1 MPGPTPP
8 GPATPASEPAEP
20 APGPTP
26 AGPATPAS
34 EPTEPVAPASD
45 PTVPDPAAG
54 PAGSA
59 VSDPPA
65 TDSAGP
71 SADPEPAPA
80 APRQLLRTF
89 LGGAAAVLLYAL
101 LRAIGLLTLWA
112 YTDARHRGLDYW
124 EVLTHA
130 DADWYAQIAERGYDP
145 SIPFTAVGLPA
156 TTNLAFFPLY
166 PWLTALVRDWLL
178 VDISIAQVVVAWTA
192 GAVAAAGLYAIGTH
206 LRSRPTGIVL
216 AGLFAVVP
224 HAVVESMG
232 YSESLFT
239 ALVAWSLW
247 AVLRRYWLSA
257 ALLCILAGLT
267 RPTSAALIAAV
278 GLAALVAVIRR
289 PKEWR
294 AWLAMPLAPLGL
306 LGYMWWVGDRL
317 GEWNGYFVVQNES
330 WGMAYDWGVYS
341 WTTLGEVLTNP
352 MPLAMYLTTAVV
364 IAGFGLWVIGFG
376 DRVPWP
382 LMVYAGFVLAL
393 VLGGDGYYWAKAR
406 LLLPAFPLLIP
417 VALALVRSRN
427 RVAPYVVFG
436 LLATLSSLYGVYL
449 LLYWGYSP

>member
-1 MPGPTPP
+1 
-8 GPATPASEPAEP
+8 
-20 APGPTP
+20 
-26 AGPATPAS
+26 
-34 EPTEPVAPASD
+34 
-45 PTVPDPAAG
+45 
-54 PAGSA
+54 
-59 VSDPPA
+59 
-65 TDSAGP
+65 
-71 SADPEPAPA
+71 
-80 APRQLLRTF
+80 
-89 LGGAAAVLLYAL
+89 L

-112 YTDARHRGLDYW
+112 YTDARHRGVDYW
-124 EVLTHA
+124 SVLTRA
-130 DADWYAQIAERGYDP
+130 DGDWYAQIVERGYDP
-145 SIPFTAVGLPA
+145 SVPFTAVGLPA

-166 PWLTALVRDWLL
+166 PWLTGLVSDWLFI
-178 VDISIAQVVVAWTA
+178 DPSIAEIVVSWTA

-216 AGLFAVVP
+216 AGLFAVMP

-239 ALVAWSLW
+239 ALVVWSLW

-289 PKEWR
+289 PREWR

-317 GEWNGYFVVQNES
+317 GQWNGYFVVQSDS
-330 WGMAYDWGVYS
+330 WGMSYDWGVYS
-341 WTTLGEVLTNP
+341 WTTLGELITNP
-352 MPLAMYLTTAVV
+352 MPLAMYVTTAVV
-364 IAGFGLWVIGFG
+364 ITGFGLWLIGFG
-376 DRVPWP
+376 ERVPWP
-382 LMVYAGFVLAL
+382 LLVYAGFVLAL

-427 RVAPYVVFG
+427 RVVPYVVFG
-436 LLATLSSLYGVYL
+436 LLTTLSSLYGVHL
-449 LLYWGYSP
+449 LLYWRYSP